1 MLRHFNPFILL
12 VCLVCLIGVDA
23 AELMAQPAPNPRGR
37 LEQFKKLKLIETLDL
52 DDKTAEKFFV
62 VYNNGSNK
70 VEQSKEEL
78 DAALTDLYQALESDA
93 DEAQIKVKT
102 DVALVKHE
110 ATLKAV
116 SEMMTSVRKV
126 LSADQ
131 FARYIIFEAR
141 FHKEIRRQIMEMS
154 ERRRGGR
161 DGRDSRDSDYD
172 GREDRDDRDH
182 HDRHER
188 RR

>member
-1 MLRHFNPFILL
+1 MLRRFKPVVFLALIL
-12 VCLVCLIGVDA
+12 CLIAVEVSG
-23 AELMAQPAPNPRGR
+23 LSAQSASRARER

-70 VEQSKEEL
+70 VEQTKEEL
-78 DAALTDLYQALESDA
+78 DAALTDLYQALEADA
-93 DEAQIKVKT
+93 GEAQIKVKT
-102 DVALVKHE
+102 DFALVKHE

-126 LSADQ
+126 LSPDQ

-141 FHKEIRRQIMEMS
+141 FHKEVRRQIMEMS
-154 ERRRGGR
+154 ERRRE
-161 DGRDSRDSDYD
+161 GRDSRTGRDSDFS
-172 GREDRDDRDH
+172 GRDDRDDNDR
-182 HDRHER
+182 HDRR
-188 RR
+188 R